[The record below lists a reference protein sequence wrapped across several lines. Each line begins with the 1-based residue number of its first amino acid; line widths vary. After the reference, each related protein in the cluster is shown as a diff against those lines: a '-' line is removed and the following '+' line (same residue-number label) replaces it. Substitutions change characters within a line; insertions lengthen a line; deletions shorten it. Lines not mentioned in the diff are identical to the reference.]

1 MLKNA
6 ICSRLTAALM
16 PATSTPPSTPTTSA
30 ISTSEVSRALTKA
43 RQRGGASTKNVV
55 VVIPASL
62 KHDPEKWI
70 PVFRKAS
77 PRLDPGDH
85 APSKWNEA
93 CVCAAGRQNKERRRS
108 SNQLSHQ

>member
-62 KHDPEKWI
+62 RHDPEKHALDVI
-70 PVFRKAS
+70 EGRYRFFVQIMRDQSGTKPVFA
-77 PRLDPGDH
+77 RL
-85 APSKWNEA
+85 AEK
-93 CVCAAGRQNKERRRS
+93 
-108 SNQLSHQ
+108 